1 MKNIMVIS
9 SHSPF
14 DNMHTRDALDIALIF
29 AAIDQNVSWLFQ
41 GPAVLALRSDQVPQ
55 EMGIKNFLK
64 SIKMLEIYDIDQV
77 YVCQSALDL
86 YQLTL
91 AELSID
97 VRIVNTE
104 QQRQL
109 IAQQDQ
115 IVTL

>member
-1 MKNIMVIS
+1 
-9 SHSPF
+9 
-14 DNMHTRDALDIALIF
+14 
-29 AAIDQNVSWLFQ
+29 
-41 GPAVLALRSDQVPQ
+41 
-55 EMGIKNFLK
+55 
-64 SIKMLEIYDIDQV
+64 MLEIYDIDQV

-97 VRIVNTE
+97 VHIVNTE